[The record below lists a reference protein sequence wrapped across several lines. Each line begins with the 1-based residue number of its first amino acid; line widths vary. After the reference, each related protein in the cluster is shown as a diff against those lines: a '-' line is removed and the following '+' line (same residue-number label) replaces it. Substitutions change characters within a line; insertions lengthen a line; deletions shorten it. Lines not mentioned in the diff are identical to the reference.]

1 MTLGERIKYYRTH
14 FLITSKQLAEI
25 IGVNHTTVR
34 QYETDKLQP
43 SAETIGKLA
52 STFGVSTLA
61 LTDDLSGFTLE
72 TVGDLIGVILYLIN
86 KGIFTIDG
94 ERGENNLIKQD
105 TASIK
110 FNSWFSNVLSITLH
124 EKEEELSNIGVR
136 LKNHGVFDKL
146 LSWEKT
152 RFLYNRISEMSERDN
167 AQADQRVIEVLA
179 GLEIEMETS
188 ALDMQMILDCID
200 TSGGKTVRIPLAANL
215 ERNANTAADA
225 AASLL
230 EEFQRDQSG
239 GAPEPRRKNKK

>member
-61 LTDDLSGFTLE
+61 MTDDLSGFTLE
-72 TVGDLIGVILYLIN
+72 TVGDFMGIILYLIN
-86 KGIFTIDG
+86 KGILTIEG
-94 ERGENNLIKQD
+94 ERGENNLIKTD
-105 TASIK
+105 TANIK
-110 FNSWFSNVLSITLH
+110 LNSLFSNVLSFTLH
-124 EKEEELSNIGVR
+124 GKDGNLSDFGAQI
-136 LKNHGVFDKL
+136 KNNSVFEKL
-146 LSWEKT
+146 LIWEKT
-152 RFLYNRISEMSERDN
+152 RFLYNKISEMSERDN
-167 AQADQRVIEVLA
+167 AQGDQRVIEVLA
-179 GLEIEMETS
+179 GLEIEMETA
-188 ALDMQMILDCID
+188 ALDMQMNLDCID
-200 TSGGKTVRIPLAANL
+200 TSSGKTVRVPLAANI

-230 EEFQRDQSG
+230 EEFQRDQSDS
-239 GAPEPRRKNKK
+239 APKPRRKGKK

>member
-61 LTDDLSGFTLE
+61 MTDDLSGFTLE
-72 TVGDLIGVILYLIN
+72 TVGDFMGIILYLIN
-86 KGIFTIDG
+86 KGILTIEG
-94 ERGENNLIKQD
+94 ERGENNLIKTD
-105 TASIK
+105 TANIK
-110 FNSWFSNVLSITLH
+110 LNSLFSNVLSFTLH
-124 EKEEELSNIGVR
+124 GKDGNLSDIGVQ
-136 LKNHGVFDKL
+136 LKNHSLFEKL
-146 LSWEKT
+146 LIWEKT

-167 AQADQRVIEVLA
+167 AQGDQRVIEVLA
-179 GLEIEMETS
+179 GLEIEMETA
-188 ALDMQMILDCID
+188 ALDMQMNLECID
-200 TSGGKTVRIPLAANL
+200 TSIGKTVRVPLAANI

-230 EEFQRDQSG
+230 EEFQRDQSDS
-239 GAPEPRRKNKK
+239 APKPRRKGKK

>member
-61 LTDDLSGFTLE
+61 MTDDLSGFTLE
-72 TVGDLIGVILYLIN
+72 TVGDFMGIILYLIN
-86 KGIFTIDG
+86 KGILTIEG
-94 ERGENNLIKQD
+94 ERGENNLIKTD
-105 TASIK
+105 TANIK
-110 FNSWFSNVLSITLH
+110 LNSLFSNVLSATLH
-124 EKEEELSNIGVR
+124 EKDEKLSDIGVR
-136 LKNHGVFDKL
+136 LKNHSIFEKL
-146 LSWEKT
+146 LIWEKT
-152 RFLYNRISEMSERDN
+152 RFLYNKISEMSERDN
-167 AQADQRVIEVLA
+167 AQGDQRVIEVLA
-179 GLEIEMETS
+179 GLEIEMETA
-188 ALDMQMILDCID
+188 ALDMQMVLDYID
-200 TSGGKTVRIPLAANL
+200 TSGNKTVRVPLAANI

-230 EEFQRDQSG
+230 EEFQRDQAD
-239 GAPEPRRKNKK
+239 GAPKTRRKNKK

>member
-43 SAETIGKLA
+43 SVETISKLA

-72 TVGDLIGVILYLIN
+72 TTGDLMGIVLYLIN
-86 KGIFTIDG
+86 KGILKIDG
-94 ERGENNLIKQD
+94 ERGEDNLINSG
-105 TASIK
+105 TANIK
-110 FNSWFSNVLSITLH
+110 LAPLLSGVLSVTLH
-124 EKEEELSNIGVR
+124 GKEEKLSDVGAR
-136 LKNHGVFDKL
+136 LKNLSAFDKL

-167 AQADQRVIEVLA
+167 VQGNQRVIEVLA
-179 GLEIEMETS
+179 GLEIEMETA
-188 ALDMQMILDCID
+188 ALDMQMNLDYID
-200 TSGGKTVRIPLAANL
+200 TSSGKTVRVPLAANI
-215 ERNANTAADA
+215 ERTANTAADA

-230 EEFQRDQSG
+230 EEFQRDQNG
-239 GAPEPRRKNKK
+239 GAPKPRRKNNK

>member
-61 LTDDLSGFTLE
+61 MTGDLSGFTLE
-72 TVGDLIGVILYLIN
+72 TVGDLMGLILYLIN
-86 KGIFTIDG
+86 KGILTIEG
-94 ERGENNLIKQD
+94 ERGDNNLITPD

-110 FNSWFSNVLSITLH
+110 MNSCFSNVLSVTLH
-124 EKEEELSNIGVR
+124 GKEENLSDIGVR
-136 LKNHGVFDKL
+136 LKNHSVFEKL
-146 LSWEKT
+146 LIWEKI
-152 RFLYNRISEMSERDN
+152 RFLYNKISEMSERDN
-167 AQADQRVIEVLA
+167 AQGDQRVIEVLA
-179 GLEIEMETS
+179 GLEIEMETA
-188 ALDMQMILDCID
+188 ALDMQMNLDCID
-200 TSGGKTVRIPLAANL
+200 TTSGKTVRIPLATNV
-215 ERNANTAADA
+215 ERNPNTAADA

-230 EEFQRDQSG
+230 EEFQRDQTDST
-239 GAPEPRRKNKK
+239 PKPRRKRKN

>member
-1 MTLGERIKYYRTH
+1 MTLGERIKYYRMH

-72 TVGDLIGVILYLIN
+72 TVGDLIGVMLYLIN
-86 KGIFTIDG
+86 KGILAVDG

-124 EKEEELSNIGVR
+124 GKEEELSNIGVR
-136 LKNHGVFDKL
+136 LMNHSVFDKL

-152 RFLYNRISEMSERDN
+152 RFLYNRISEMSEHDN

-179 GLEIEMETS
+179 GLETEMETS

-200 TSGGKTVRIPLAANL
+200 TSSGKTVRIPLAANL

-230 EEFQRDQSG
+230 EEFQRDQGG
-239 GAPEPRRKNKK
+239 GATEPRRKNKM

>member
-1 MTLGERIKYYRTH
+1 MTLGERIKYYRSH
-14 FLITSKQLAEI
+14 YLITSKQLAEI

-43 SAETIGKLA
+43 SAETIVRLA
-52 STFGVSTLA
+52 NTFGVNTLA
-61 LTDDLSGFTLE
+61 LTDDLSGFRLE
-72 TVGDLIGVILYLIN
+72 TVGDLAGMILYLIN
-86 KGIFTIDG
+86 KGLITIDG

-110 FNSWFSNVLSITLH
+110 FSSFLSSVFSVTLH
-124 EKEEELSNIGVR
+124 GKEENLPDLGLK
-136 LKNHGVFDKL
+136 LKNSKALDKL
-146 LSWEKT
+146 LIWEKA
-152 RFLYNRISEMSERDN
+152 RFLHNKISEMAERDN

-179 GLEIEMETS
+179 GLEMEMETS

-200 TSGGKTVRIPLAANL
+200 TSSGKTVRIPLAANL

-230 EEFQRDQSG
+230 EEFQRDQGG
-239 GAPEPRRKNKK
+239 GATEPRRKNKK